1 MKLILLLLIP
11 FCLFSS
17 IAPWGKD
24 SGLAY
29 MPREERRAPLKRTI
43 GDFLIEFH
51 RNVIS
56 PADGPRSN
64 FIPTSSLYTLTAM
77 QKYGFFTGFF
87 MGCDRLMRENKDPWV
102 YRKQLNDKGQVM
114 KWDPA

>member
-1 MKLILLLLIP
+1 MIFLLLLP
-11 FCLFSS
+11 ALLFGD
-17 IAPWGKD
+17 PWGKD

-29 MPREERRAPLKRTI
+29 LPKEESAAPLQRTV
-43 GDFLIEFH
+43 GDYLIEFH

-64 FIPTSSLYTLTAM
+64 FTPTSSRYTLDAM
-77 QKYGFFTGFF
+77 RKYGFFRGFI

-102 YRKQLNDKGQVM
+102 YRKVYNEEGQVI
-114 KWDPA
+114 KWDPVE